1 MDLQQIIDQLEQQAA
16 QYREA
21 ANAMR
26 TLQSQTGGSND
37 APAPVEAAAPKAAP
51 QRGAGKAK
59 GKAKGSSAP
68 KAKAAPAKAGNGGKR
83 TVSPETRAKIAA
95 AIKARHEQRR
105 QSQDA

>member
-1 MDLQQIIDQLEQQAA
+1 MDLQPIIDQLEQQAA

-26 TLQSQTGGSND
+26 TLQAQTGGALAEPEQEE
-37 APAPVEAAAPKAAP
+37 APIAQNAGPA
-51 QRGAGKAK
+51 RGAGKAK
-59 GKAKGSSAP
+59 AKTSTKAKAKGGTP
-68 KAKAAPAKAGNGGKR
+68 KAEGSSGKR

-105 QSQDA
+105 QQEG